1 MRQGQNPAR
10 VIINVIRNRH
20 APQFVGDP
28 YSKDVTE
35 AIEQDAEIIV
45 VQADDADEK
54 VKGGSFMRISLWA
67 TLIARM

>member
-1 MRQGQNPAR
+1 M
-10 VIINVIRNRH
+10 
-20 APQFVGDP
+20 GDP

-54 VKGGSFMRISLWA
+54 VGNEVITKDMP
-67 TLIARM
+67 